1 MSSLEHFTI
10 PQLKQLVSHFDL
22 KNIKISVGKQ
32 KLINQLDKYIHFDGY
47 QFHLKDSNEDNL
59 VKPDILKKEPRQHI
73 KTKKGDINN
82 KQMSSINQSIQ
93 DIIGMLGKVPK
104 SIIKEIVEEE
114 EKPKKIKKKPVID
127 EFGNFEPIEPKPKKI
142 KIKVKKNAEEDTD
155 LFPILNLKTLEKPK
169 KKEKKVNPRSKPLI
183 DDPTKDFNTEKELL
197 DYLDY
202 LQIEN
207 YSAYQRTVNKLI
219 DYHKKGVKL
228 HLNVYN
234 QLI

>member
-1 MSSLEHFTI
+1 MSNLNHFTI
-10 PQLKQLVSHFDL
+10 PQLKKLAKHFDL
-22 KNIKISVGKQ
+22 KGIKISVRKSE
-32 KLINQLDKYIHFDGY
+32 LIDQIDKYIHFDGY
-47 QFHLKDSNEDNL
+47 QIHLKDSNEDNL
-59 VKPDILKKEPRQHI
+59 VKPDILKKESHQYI

-82 KQMSSINQSIQ
+82 KQMLSINQSIKN
-93 DIIGMLGKVPK
+93 IIGMLG
-104 SIIKEIVEEE
+104 
-114 EKPKKIKKKPVID
+114 EKPK
-127 EFGNFEPIEPKPKKI
+127 PKPQKI
-142 KIKVKKNAEEDTD
+142 KI
-155 LFPILNLKTLEKPK
+155 
-169 KKEKKVNPRSKPLI
+169 VNPKSKTLI

-202 LQIEN
+202 LQIDN

>member
-73 KTKKGDINN
+73 KTKKGDINY
-82 KQMSSINQSIQ
+82 KQMSNINQSIQ
-93 DIIGMLGKVPK
+93 NIIDMLVPSKNKK
-104 SIIKEIVEEE
+104 S
-114 EKPKKIKKKPVID
+114 KPIID